1 MTGCDNPFSRER
13 PVKPQASQSE
23 SQLCLL
29 LPAWP
34 WVNNT
39 MYPPVWLRRPIQI
52 MQGQCGR
59 CGDSGTTRK
68 SPFQLCRQILGRALS
83 TVGADHSLLWRLSR
97 ASLVS
102 THSMPALPLLSYDNQ
117 QCFQILPN
125 VPGRQSGLQLRSTGL
140 ERNTAG
146 SREGEAVGAGRN
158 VEGRRVSLPLLRK
171 LLSQLLCSVPGDR
184 LSLLEASS

>member
-1 MTGCDNPFSRER
+1 MRQHVPLLITMTGCDNPFSRER

-23 SQLCLL
+23 SQFCLL

-39 MYPPVWLRRPIQI
+39 MYLTVWLRRPIQI

-83 TVGADHSLLWRLSR
+83 TVGADHSLFWRLSC
-97 ASLVS
+97 ASLLS
-102 THSMPALPLLSYDNQ
+102 THSMPALP
-117 QCFQILPN
+117 P
-125 VPGRQSGLQLRSTGL
+125 PQLRQPTMFPDIAKCPRKTKWPPVEKHGTG
-140 ERNTAG
+140 EKYC
-146 SREGEAVGAGRN
+146 
-158 VEGRRVSLPLLRK
+158 RK
-171 LLSQLLCSVPGDR
+171 PRG
-184 LSLLEASS
+184 